1 MKQTVDE
8 IVTRRINAY
17 WSAVFKL
24 LVSGVIWG
32 LSFTLVRWALVDF
45 STSQLLL
52 LRFGLAFIL
61 GEALM
66 RIFSPDLYKKSH
78 GDMKLAMFSGLALGL
93 SLLFQIHGLN
103 FTTATKS
110 GFITTTYVVMIP
122 FIAYL
127 FFKQK
132 IKITDV
138 LLAVLAVV
146 GMSFLLDLFSSLQ
159 SFNSG
164 DILTIFSAVTAAFQ
178 IIFVG
183 IYSKKCTSAFR
194 FNNYQILWSIPAIVP
209 FMIYEINQKHIGVLP
224 SHAGWLSILSVIL
237 LVLFVSLLAFYL
249 QISAQKK
256 LPTSTAS
263 MLCLL
268 EAPFSYFFAS
278 LFLAEKLTIT
288 QGVGAIVILLSA
300 FLSVYFESAVRE

>member
-1 MKQTVDE
+1 MKQAIDE
-8 IVTRRINAY
+8 IAARRINAY
-17 WSAVFKL
+17 WSAVLKL

-45 STSQLLL
+45 STSQILL
-52 LRFGLAFIL
+52 LRFILAFVI

-66 RIFSPDLYKKSH
+66 RIFSPDLYQKS
-78 GDMKLAMFSGLALGL
+78 GSDKKLAMYSGLALGL
-93 SLLFQIHGLN
+93 TLLFQIHGLN

-132 IKITDV
+132 MKISDI
-138 LLAVLAVV
+138 LLGILALI
-146 GMSFLLDLFSSLQ
+146 GMSFLLDFFSSLKN
-159 SFNSG
+159 FNFG
-164 DILTIFSAVTAAFQ
+164 DILTIFSALTSAFQ

-183 IYSKKCTSAFR
+183 IYSKRCVSSFR
-194 FNNYQILWSIPAIVP
+194 FNNYQMLWAVPAIFPFLIYEMIQKNTGFIPAQIGWPSIV
-209 FMIYEINQKHIGVLP
+209 
-224 SHAGWLSILSVIL
+224 SVIL
-237 LVLFVSLLAFYL
+237 LVLFVSILAFYL